1 MPPLPP
7 LTTIALLVL
16 GLCALVTAVYWGAL
30 LVHFALTA
38 RQVPTAR
45 DGLRLWSAAGRG
57 GADRSPPPRVCIIV
71 PAHNEQAV
79 IGGLA
84 ASLAA
89 QDYPRDRLSF
99 VFVLDRCTDDTRGVI
114 ERAFAGAGDDRYEII
129 EVSHCPEGWTGK
141 VHAMWTAVRQSRHAA
156 ALAGDDLLLFADADT
171 TFDPACTRAT
181 VALMRHRTLD
191 MLSLLSTQ
199 HVSSWFEWVVQPAAC
214 LELVRQYPLRRA
226 NSHTKRRP
234 FANGQF
240 IMFRRDAYERIGG
253 HEPVKDEPLEDVH
266 ISRLAHAKG
275 LRLGLFL
282 ADGMMFCRMYRDWP
296 SFQRGWKRI
305 YIESANRKVSRLR
318 KIGWRLRLLGT
329 LLPAASAASAAW
341 GAAVWSQL
349 PAGEAGIAPIVCIL
363 GAVAVLA
370 YTVAVILTC
379 RSSRTPLAGAFAFPA
394 GAWLAGTII
403 LSAAADLA
411 SGKPMLWGGREY
423 HRARR

>member
-1 MPPLPP
+1 MPP

-16 GLCALVTAVYWGAL
+16 GLCSLVTAVYWGAL
-30 LVHFALTA
+30 LVHFALTS

-45 DGLRLWSAAGRG
+45 DGLRLWPAAGDD
-57 GADRSPPPRVCIIV
+57 GATPPRVCIIV

-79 IGGLA
+79 IGDLA

-89 QDYPRDRLSF
+89 QDYPRDRVRF

-114 ERAFAGAGDDRYEII
+114 ERAFAADRGGGADRCEII

-141 VHAMWTAVRQSRHAA
+141 VHALWTAVRESRHAA
-156 ALAGDDLLLFADADT
+156 ALEPADLLLFADADT
-171 TFDPACTRAT
+171 TFDPACTRAA
-181 VALMRHRTLD
+181 VALMRDRALD

-199 HVSSWFEWVVQPAAC
+199 RVGSWFEWVVQPAAC

-226 NSHTKRRP
+226 NSDTKRRP

-266 ISRLAHAKG
+266 ISRLAHSKG

-282 ADGMMFCRMYRDWP
+282 ANGMMFCRMYRDWP
-296 SFQRGWKRI
+296 SFKRGWKRI
-305 YIESANRKVSRLR
+305 FIESANRKVSRL
-318 KIGWRLRLLGT
+318 KKVGWRLRLLGAVF
-329 LLPAASAASAAW
+329 PAAAAAGAAW
-341 GAAVWSQL
+341 
-349 PAGEAGIAPIVCIL
+349 AGILWSGSAQGETGVVAPAVCIL
-363 GAVAVLA
+363 SLA
-370 YTVAVILTC
+370 ALAAYLTGVILTC
-379 RSSRTPLAGAFAFPA
+379 RASRTPLAAVAVFPA
-394 GAWLAGTII
+394 GAWLAGGLI
-403 LSAAADLA
+403 LRAAADLA